1 MKESTPVFQASNNV
15 GLPRARARYLTQAI
29 SLEEE
34 GPAGIIRAAIYF
46 SLTLFFVL
54 LYWSSITDISEVA
67 VTTGKVLPAGLIHNI
82 QHLEGGIVESI
93 VVKNGDTVNQG
104 DILMTF
110 TPPATESDF
119 RKMRIRQLT
128 LQLQLERLQALIESQ
143 APDFFSI
150 TQEYDNIVQRQQT
163 IYDAQLLAHKYEKS
177 TVDQQIEQK
186 EGELVRNKNQIQSIK
201 KEIKL
206 LEEQVT
212 IRERL
217 TSNGLVARTEL
228 LVTQSNLLGSLRKLR
243 DHEDSSA
250 FASSAI
256 QEKIRYRAELTANF
270 QRDNQLEAGKLLN
283 QLAEVKQELVR
294 LKDRFERLK
303 LIAPVKG
310 IVQALGVTSIN
321 AVVEPGE
328 VIMLIVPV
336 DDELIVEARITPKD
350 IGHVSINHE
359 ADIKVDSYDSARFG
373 SVQGRVKQISATTYL
388 DERQQPYY
396 RAEISLNKSYVG
408 KIPQRNRIIPGMT
421 VQANIKIGSKTLL
434 DYLMKPIS
442 RGFSGA
448 FHER

>member
-1 MKESTPVFQASNNV
+1 MKESTLVFQASNNV

-34 GPAGIIRAAIYF
+34 GPPGIIPAAIYF
-46 SLTLFFVL
+46 SLTLFFAL
-54 LYWSSITDISEVA
+54 LYWSSITEISEVA

-93 VVKNGDTVNQG
+93 AVKNGDTVNQG
-104 DILMTF
+104 DILMAF

-128 LQLQLERLQALIESQ
+128 LQLQLERLQALIENR
-143 APDFFSI
+143 APDFSSI
-150 TQEYDNIVQRQQT
+150 THKNDNLVQRQQT
-163 IYDAQLLAHKYEKS
+163 IYDAQLLAHKYERS
-177 TVDQQIEQK
+177 TIDQQILQK
-186 EGELVRNKNQIQSIK
+186 EGELVRNKNQIQSLE

-206 LEEQVT
+206 LEEQVE
-212 IRERL
+212 IRDRL
-217 TSNGLVARTEL
+217 TSSGLVARTDL
-228 LVTQSNLLGSLRKLR
+228 LVTQSSLLGSLRELR
-243 DHEDSSA
+243 DQQDSSA
-250 FASSAI
+250 FASTAI
-256 QEKIRYRAELTANF
+256 KERIRYRAELTAKF
-270 QRDNQLEAGKLLN
+270 QRDNQLEAGKLMN
-283 QLAEVKQELVR
+283 QLAEVKQELIR

-321 AVVEPGE
+321 AVVDPGE
-328 VIMLIVPV
+328 VIMLIVPA
-336 DDELIVEARITPKD
+336 DDELIIEARISPKD
-350 IGHVSINHE
+350 IGHVSINHD

-373 SVQGRVKQISATTYL
+373 SVHGLVKQISATTYL
-388 DERQQPYY
+388 DEQQQPYY
-396 RAEISLNKSYVG
+396 RAEISLNKSFIG
-408 KIPQRNRIIPGMT
+408 KNPERNKIIPGMT

-442 RGFSGA
+442 RGFSEA